1 MGCHRPNRVFVTRRH
16 TCLHSALLLLAQG
29 GDISRGPALL
39 MSLTLP
45 LLPAQGSASLP
56 AHHQDFLE
64 PVVRNP
70 CLPQSPRA
78 HLFFL
83 GTADVLASPSAF
95 LLPLQV
101 SQHSSHCPD
110 TGSQGRL
117 QP

>member
-1 MGCHRPNRVFVTRRH
+1 MGCHRPNRVFITRRH
-16 TCLHSALLLLAQG
+16 ICLHSALLLLAQG

-83 GTADVLASPSAF
+83 GTADVLASLSAF
-95 LLPLQV
+95 LQV